1 MITKAYFILGS
12 GYVRYDAGADAVDP
26 SYPKPIAGNWSGFSE
41 IGFQDGIDAAVEWPN
56 GKAYFFKGALYARY
70 DIAGNRIELG
80 YPLSIGDQW
89 AGLAAA
95 GFAEGIDAAVNWG
108 NGKVYFFK
116 GDQYVRYDIA
126 ADQTDDGF
134 PVHISDGW
142 AGFAAAGFDSGL
154 DTAVNWGNGKAYF
167 FKGGLYLRYDIAADQ
182 MDDGYPQPI
191 SSGWPTLAAVGFG
204 SNIAAT
210 WTRTGS
216 LQSTDFS
223 YLSNDFFVQLK
234 QTCGRLRCAPEDLLG
249 VMESESS
256 VQPSAQ
262 NPKGNATGLIQF
274 MPDTLK
280 GLGWTAGPDEFKGL
294 TAEQQLPFVERY
306 FAPHISQGLTSAC
319 AVTRRRLS
327 SGCKPRPATAPAGSN
342 WGRHGGDE
350 MSEAPG

>member
-26 SYPKPIAGNWSGFSE
+26 GYPKPIAGNWSGFSE
-41 IGFQDGIDAAVEWPN
+41 IGFD
-56 GKAYFFKGALYARY
+56 
-70 DIAGNRIELG
+70 
-80 YPLSIGDQW
+80 
-89 AGLAAA
+89 
-95 GFAEGIDAAVNWG
+95 EGIDAAVNWG

-126 ADQTDDGF
+126 VDQTDDGF
-134 PVHISDGW
+134 PMEISDGW
-142 AGFAAAGFDSGL
+142 AGFAAAGFGSGL
-154 DTAVNWGNGKAYF
+154 DTAVNWSNGKAYF

-191 SSGWPTLAAVGFG
+191 SSGWPTLAAAGFG

-234 QTCGRLRCAPEDLLG
+234 QTCGRLRCASEDLLG

-262 NPKGNATGLIQF
+262 NPKGNATGLVQF

-280 GLGWTAGPDEFKGL
+280 DLGWTAGPDEFKGL
-294 TAEQQLPFVERY
+294 TAERQLPFVERY
-306 FAPHISQGLTSAC
+306 FAPHVSEGLTSAG
-319 AVTRRRLS
+319 RLYQATFL
-327 SGCKPRPATAPAGSN
+327 PATLPGSN
-342 WGRHGGDE
+342 E
-350 MSEAPG
+350 STVIAAPGGPNAGAYRANQVLDTNKDGRITVSDLTARIDQVRQGGRWAALMQRLNLAT

>member
-1 MITKAYFILGS
+1 MITEAYFILGS

-26 SYPKPIAGNWSGFSE
+26 GYPKPIAGNWSRFSE

-126 ADQTDDGF
+126 ADQADDGF

-142 AGFAAAGFDSGL
+142 AGFAAAGFGSGL

-191 SSGWPTLAAVGFG
+191 SSGWPTLAAAGFG
-204 SNIAAT
+204 SGQRPPHSRELCSIA
-210 WTRTGS
+210 
-216 LQSTDFS
+216 
-223 YLSNDFFVQLK
+223 
-234 QTCGRLRCAPEDLLG
+234 
-249 VMESESS
+249 
-256 VQPSAQ
+256 
-262 NPKGNATGLIQF
+262 
-274 MPDTLK
+274 
-280 GLGWTAGPDEFKGL
+280 
-294 TAEQQLPFVERY
+294 
-306 FAPHISQGLTSAC
+306 
-319 AVTRRRLS
+319 
-327 SGCKPRPATAPAGSN
+327 
-342 WGRHGGDE
+342 GGDE
-350 MSEAPG
+350 MCRRKSSRSNRPSLRRMVTSSWSSTRRRWPGWVVMD